1 MEQHAV
7 VETVDSLGLEVLP
20 HPPYNPDLAPI
31 DYCFLDPVKKMLG
44 GRKFVS
50 DMEDMEVQWAV
61 RQWLAQQPTSF
72 FVSGIHKLVERWDK
86 CFDKLEGYVENE
98 SKMPKEFTFEVLNR

>member
-1 MEQHAV
+1 MRKCS
-7 VETVDSLGLEVLP
+7 VDGNLSQIWRVWRSSGP
-20 HPPYNPDLAPI
+20 
-31 DYCFLDPVKKMLG
+31 
-44 GRKFVS
+44 FVCGWHS
-50 DMEDMEVQWAV
+50 S
-61 RQWLAQQPTSF
+61 RLRF

>member
-1 MEQHAV
+1 MGRSSVAG
-7 VETVDSLGLEVLP
+7 TAAD
-20 HPPYNPDLAPI
+20 
-31 DYCFLDPVKKMLG
+31 FL
-44 GRKFVS
+44 
-50 DMEDMEVQWAV
+50 
-61 RQWLAQQPTSF
+61 